1 MHVIV
6 PALFLWAESI
16 RTEPTATGTPVMGR
30 ILLIIVLAVAAH
42 LIVLGLRWL
51 GTWLVKP
58 KGESVV
64 SLMRRHPKFV
74 TLTTVIVS
82 GATFSIYFAA
92 LGMILSELGVSL
104 TAYFASASVIGLAVG
119 FGSQGLVQD
128 LVSGLTLIFSDV
140 LEVGEVV
147 DIGGQTGRV
156 DRVGFRF
163 TELVNVLNQRV
174 YVPNRSITQIARY
187 RRGHVRAYAD
197 VQLPEGADVEDVRG
211 VAKSIAIAMRAQF
224 SGLILADPEVS
235 QQRDAG
241 DGWQYIRITFRIW
254 PGQGALIEQT
264 FRRRVTA
271 ALKKRHESFED
282 WMVTI
287 TYRAVGDP
295 VR

>member
-1 MHVIV
+1 M
-6 PALFLWAESI
+6 
-16 RTEPTATGTPVMGR
+16 TR

-64 SLMRRHPKFV
+64 STMRAHPKFV

-82 GATFSIYFAA
+82 AATFTIYFAA
-92 LGMILSELGVSL
+92 LGKILSEMGISL

-140 LEVGEVV
+140 LEVGEMV

-156 DRVGFRF
+156 DRVGLRF

-187 RRGHVRAYAD
+187 RRGHVRAYSD
-197 VQLPEGADVEDVRG
+197 IQLPEGADIEEVRA
-211 VAKSIAIAMRAQF
+211 VAKSIAVAMRSQYG
-224 SGLILADPEVS
+224 GLILADPEVS
-235 QQRDAG
+235 HSRDAG
-241 DGWQYIRITFRIW
+241 DGWRYIRITFRIW
-254 PGQGALIEQT
+254 PGQGTLLEQA
-264 FRRRVTA
+264 FRHRVTA
-271 ALKKRHESFED
+271 AMKKRHESFAD
-282 WMVTI
+282 WMVTT
-287 TYRAVGDP
+287 TYRAERDP